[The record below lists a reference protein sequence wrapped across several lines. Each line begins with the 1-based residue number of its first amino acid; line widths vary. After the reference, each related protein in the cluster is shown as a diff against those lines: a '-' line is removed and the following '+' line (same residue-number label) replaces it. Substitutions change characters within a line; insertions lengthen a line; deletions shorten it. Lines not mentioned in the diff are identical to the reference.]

1 MAAHFQHEKR
11 CRQDGGDRQVAFQRA
26 LFARMVHM
34 VMAAAFTG
42 RRHLAVAVVMP
53 LVPVVGL
60 MGGMVVRLWR
70 RQCKAGKFRR
80 FHQRVLPVKPDP
92 TLLRRLMEEL
102 GASPADTLFVGDSN
116 VDIRTAKNGG
126 LAGCG
131 IDSGVNG
138 GCDGFQNGLQP
149 RRIRVAVQTFDGKF
163 MPIRCNIVT
172 HLLDGSAKRFG

>member
-42 RRHLAVAVVMP
+42 RRHLALAVVMP
-53 LVPVVGL
+53 LVLVVGL

-70 RQCKAGKFRR
+70 RQCKAGKFCR
-80 FHQRVLPVKPDP
+80 FHQRVPFTPAAD
-92 TLLRRLMEEL
+92 RLH
-102 GASPADTLFVGDSN
+102 
-116 VDIRTAKNGG
+116 GG

-131 IDSGVNG
+131 FDSGVNG
-138 GCDGFQNGLQP
+138 GCDGFQNSLQP